1 MQVLSR
7 VRPDMHADTLL
18 ELSLSE
24 VKSGRLDGP
33 FSVDD
38 MDLDKVAIAPRFG
51 VAQGRFYTL
60 ITSSHA

>member
-1 MQVLSR
+1 
-7 VRPDMHADTLL
+7 MHADTLL

>member
-1 MQVLSR
+1 
-7 VRPDMHADTLL
+7 MHADTLL

-51 VAQGRFYTL
+51 VAQGMLYT
-60 ITSSHA
+60 IIMCAHA

>member
-1 MQVLSR
+1 
-7 VRPDMHADTLL
+7 MHAETLL

-24 VKSGRLDGP
+24 VESGRLDGP